1 MSTKIAFNAYELGE
15 TTLSNRIVMAPMT
28 RLRAVNNIPN
38 ALIASYY
45 GQRAAAGLIISE
57 GVSPSP
63 NGLGYARMPGL
74 FSEEQVKGWKL
85 VTTAVHEKGGK
96 IFAQLMHAGR
106 IGHPLNLPQGARLVA
121 PSAIAAAGEMWTDQE
136 GKKEHPVPQ
145 ELTQAQLEETKNEF
159 VQAAKNAIEAGFD
172 GVELHGANGYLL
184 EQFLSPFSNT
194 RTDNYGG
201 SIENRARF
209 VLEVAAAVA
218 LAIGREKVGIRL
230 SPYGA
235 HNAMPYYAEVD
246 ATYTYL
252 AEKLNDI
259 GLVYIHLVDH
269 SAMGAPEVPL
279 SIKKVIREKFKN
291 TLILSGGY
299 TLARAEEDLA
309 SRSAD
314 LVAFGRPFISNP
326 DLVERLRKGLPLNI
340 KLDVSTFYSAD
351 AKGLIDYP
359 VFEEESVNA

>member
-1 MSTKIAFNAYELGE
+1 MSTKVAFTAYKLGE
-15 TTLSNRIVMAPMT
+15 ASLDNRIVMAPMT
-28 RLRAVNNIPN
+28 RLRAINNVPN
-38 ALIASYY
+38 ELIAHYY

-85 VTTAVHEKGGK
+85 VTDAVHKKGGK

-106 IGHPLNLPQGARLVA
+106 IGHPLNLPKGAKLVA

-145 ELTQAQLEETKNEF
+145 ALSLQELEETKNEF
-159 VQAAKNAIEAGFD
+159 IQAARNAIAAGFD
-172 GVELHGANGYLL
+172 GIELHSANGYLL
-184 EQFLSPFSNT
+184 EQFISPFSNK

-201 SIENRARF
+201 SIENRTRF
-209 VLEVAAAVA
+209 VLEVATAAA
-218 LAIGREKVGIRL
+218 QAIGRDKVGIRL
-230 SPYGA
+230 SPYGIY
-235 HNAMPYYAEVD
+235 NDMPHYDEID

-259 GLVYIHLVDH
+259 GVVYIHLVDH
-269 SAMGAPEVPL
+269 SGMGAPEVPL
-279 SIKKVIREKFKN
+279 SIKKAIRDKFKN

-309 SRSAD
+309 AQFAD
-314 LVAFGRPFISNP
+314 LVAFGKPFISNP
-326 DLVERLRKGLPLNI
+326 DLVERLRKNLPLNI
-340 KLDVSTFYSAD
+340 KLDVSTFYSAE